1 MHDDDAETTHKAA
14 RVTARVSSRFIAL
27 IVACAMFMAQLDT
40 SVVLVALPDMARSFA
55 VRPVDLS
62 IGVTIYILAQA
73 VLLPSSS
80 WVAERFGTRRVFAL
94 ALAGFTVASVLC
106 GLSRTLPEF
115 IAARVLQGIA
125 AALMTPIARIVLL
138 ESTEKEDLVGVMT
151 ISTVPMLVAPTL
163 GPPIGGLITTY
174 LSWPW
179 IFLLNVPVGVAGV
192 ALVLRFLP
200 RARTPAR
207 RPFDFVGFLL
217 VAIATAALLSGL
229 DQLSNTSSSWRIA
242 AVLIALGCVLGV
254 LAVRHLDRHPH
265 PVLSLRAA
273 RIHTFAAT
281 TLGGGALVRLPVR
294 ALPFILP
301 LLFQEALGYSAV
313 HSGLLLLAMNGGDL
327 VLKTLTTRTLR
338 AHGFRKVLVA
348 SVAVMM
354 VAVAVC
360 AVLAGLVSYWI
371 IFAILL
377 VSGMAR
383 SLVFTG
389 LSTLAFADVPRE
401 ELGSSSVLWNLVLQ
415 VTSALG
421 ISVAALLLNL
431 TSFVL
436 GEPLGHVTVRNCQ
449 VALGVMAIMGA
460 LSIFSFLRLR
470 QDAGAA
476 VSGHAPGTTRAA

>member
-1 MHDDDAETTHKAA
+1 MPDADSTRNTGP
-14 RVTARVSSRFIAL
+14 RPPRVSPRLIAL

-80 WVAERFGTRRVFAL
+80 WVAERFGTRRVFAC
-94 ALAGFTVASVLC
+94 ALAGFTIASVLC

-115 IAARVLQGIA
+115 IGARILQGIA
-125 AALMTPIARIVLL
+125 AALMTPIARMVLL

-151 ISTVPMLVAPTL
+151 ISTIPMLVAPTL
-163 GPPIGGLITTY
+163 GPPVGGFITTY

-192 ALVLRFLP
+192 ALVLRFIP
-200 RARTPAR
+200 PSSASVR
-207 RPFDFVGFLL
+207 RPFDVLGFVL
-217 VAIATAALLSGL
+217 VGAAAASTLFGL
-229 DQLSNTSSSWRIA
+229 DHLSATNSSWTFA
-242 AVLIALGCVLGV
+242 LVLVVAGCALGA
-254 LAVRHLDRHPH
+254 LAVRHLMRHPH
-265 PVLSLRAA
+265 PVLSLKAA
-273 RIHTFAAT
+273 RIHTYAVT

-301 LLFQEALGYSAV
+301 LLFQEALGYSALY
-313 HSGLLLLAMNGGDL
+313 SGFLLLAMNGGDL

-338 AHGFRKVLVA
+338 AYGFRQVLVA
-348 SVAVMM
+348 SVAAMM
-354 VAVAVC
+354 LAVAAC
-360 AVLAGLVSYWI
+360 AILAGSSPYWV
-371 IFAILL
+371 IFGILL
-377 VSGMAR
+377 LSGMAR

-421 ISVAALLLNL
+421 ISLAALLLNL
-431 TSFVL
+431 TSFFL

-449 VALGVMAIMGA
+449 VALAAMAIVGA
-460 LSIFSFLRLR
+460 LSIFSFRRLR
-470 QDAGAA
+470 EDAGAA
-476 VSGHAPGTTRAA
+476 VSGHAPTA